1 MAYTYEYPRPA
12 FAADCVILAKDEQND
27 WAILLIER
35 GNEPFKGKWALP
47 GGFVEPNESA
57 DEAAQRE
64 LQEETGVNNVLMT
77 QIGAFSQPG
86 RDPRGWVVSVAFY
99 AVVNMADCQPIA
111 ADDASRA
118 EWIKLTNVNEMAFDH
133 TQIIQQALAKLGIK

>member
-12 FAADCVILAKDEQND
+12 FAADCVILAQDPQNN
-27 WAILLIER
+27 WKILLIER
-35 GNEPFKGKWALP
+35 GNEPFKGQWALP

-64 LQEETGVNNVLMT
+64 LQEETGVSNVQMT

-86 RDPRGWVVSVAFY
+86 RDPRGWVVSVAFG
-99 AVVNMADCQPIA
+99 AIVQMADCQPVA

-118 EWIKLTNVNEMAFDH
+118 EWISLSEIGEMAFDH
-133 TQIIQQALAKLGIK
+133 RLIIQQALKKLGIN